1 VSIIGNS
8 MARSELRSAQ
18 ASAAAAEG
26 DPQRLGPRH
35 SGPVCSAG
43 RTTNLDVIDAVVGWL
58 EAGHGC
64 WLATVVENTPGM
76 ACPPG
81 TLLGI
86 SDAAEKDDGQICN
99 LEAELLQRSCTGASG
114 QNWPQ
119 LIEHTVVADEQAKYC
134 LAGPGRTVLV
144 IERHEAAGSLEHF
157 RGLQE
162 GLGRRER
169 LIRRVDRVSGSA
181 SIEQPRPMAL
191 VELDAAALWH
201 KLDPTTRLTIV
212 GAGEIARVLALFA
225 SACGLDVTLVEPRQA
240 FARCWGET
248 GVKLEQRDPADALA
262 SGLADACSAVVVLTD
277 APELEHPALV
287 TALQSSAF
295 YIGAL
300 GTRQSAALRRQR
312 LFEAGVGKN
321 QLPRLHSPIGFEIG
335 SETPAEI
342 AAAIMAQLL
351 AERHRLMR
359 RAVSL

>member
-1 VSIIGNS
+1 MERFEPRPEQLAV
-8 MARSELRSAQ
+8 
-18 ASAAAAEG
+18 AAAEG
-26 DPQRLGPRH
+26 DPQPRRPWP
-35 SGPVCSAG
+35 SGPVCNAG
-43 RTTNLDVIDAVVGWL
+43 RTRTTNLDVIGAVVGWL
-58 EAGHGC
+58 EAGQGC

-76 ACPPG
+76 ACATG

-86 SDAAEKDDGQICN
+86 SDAAEKDDGQTGSI
-99 LEAELLQRSCTGASG
+99 ETELLQRSCIGASG
-114 QNWPQ
+114 QDWPQ
-119 LIEHTVVADEQAKYC
+119 LIEHTVTADEQAKYC

-144 IERHEAAGSLEHF
+144 IERHEASGSLEHF
-157 RGLQE
+157 HGLQE
-162 GLGRRER
+162 RLARRER
-169 LIRRVDRVSGSA
+169 LIRRVDRVSGSV
-181 SIEQPRPMAL
+181 SIEQLRPMAL

-201 KLDPTTRLTIV
+201 KLDPTTRLTLV
-212 GAGEIARVLALFA
+212 GAGEIARVLAQFA
-225 SACGLDVTLVEPRQA
+225 SACGLDVTLVEPRQR
-240 FARCWGET
+240 FARCWDET

-262 SGLADACSAVVVLTD
+262 NGLADACSAVVVLTD
-277 APELEHPALV
+277 VPEIEHPALV